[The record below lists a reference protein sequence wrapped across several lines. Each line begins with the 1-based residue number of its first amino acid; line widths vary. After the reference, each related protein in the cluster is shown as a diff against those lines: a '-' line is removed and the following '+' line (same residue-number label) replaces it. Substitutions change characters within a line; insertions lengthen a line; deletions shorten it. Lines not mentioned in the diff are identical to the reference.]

1 MLVLIREAQIIIVSY
16 NIMERYHTVESQ
28 QTPLTRTVVY
38 LSFMDPNQSVKTVS
52 GSLNGYRSFP
62 LRCS

>member
-38 LSFMDPNQSVKTVS
+38 LVYICFIVCCWSFVDPNQSVKTVS
-52 GSLNGYRSFP
+52 AL
-62 LRCS
+62 